1 MYDKGDFSTLAISL
15 DRLRLCCY
23 AVFILTLA
31 MCQFLTVRS
40 SVTHVVSLCSAYSSS
55 LARHGSR

>member
-40 SVTHVVSLCSAYSSS
+40 SVTRR
-55 LARHGSR
+55 LALQRVLV